1 MLIAMVGSTMNII
14 DTPHNVCAAHAT
26 SLPRFLGP
34 SMAAKLSHA
43 PPLPYTEAAE
53 SWEHCMQ
60 VLQYLSAYPSFS
72 KA

>member
-1 MLIAMVGSTMNII
+1 MVGSTMNSI

-34 SMAAKLSHA
+34 SMAAKLSQT
-43 PPLPYTEAAE
+43 PPLPFTEAAG
-53 SWEHCMQ
+53 SREHCMQ